1 MVTVVVMWVWLGIAL
16 AVVLGWAAF
25 GVREGRRWAVAMRE
39 ARWEPDFDPD
49 DETGELSV
57 FVARR
62 AYLRDR
68 AVDVSFE
75 ELTRLP
81 SGVPRESLDLAL
93 AWAMREAARRN
104 NALDDLAREDYS
116 SVG

>member
-16 AVVLGWAAF
+16 AVVLGWAVF
-25 GVREGRRWAVAMRE
+25 SVGESRRWAEAVRT
-39 ARWEPDFDPD
+39 ARWEPDSDSC

-57 FVARR
+57 FVVRR

-68 AVDVSFE
+68 SIDVSFE

-81 SGVPRESLDLAL
+81 SRVPRESVELAL
-93 AWAMREAARRN
+93 SWAVREANRRN
-104 NALDDLAREDYS
+104 NQLDHLAIAA
-116 SVG
+116 VG

>member
-16 AVVLGWAAF
+16 AVVLGWATF
-25 GVREGRRWAVAMRE
+25 VVWEGRRWAEAMRV
-39 ARWEPDFDPD
+39 ARWEPGSVVDP
-49 DETGELSV
+49 ETGELSV
-57 FVARR
+57 VVVRR
-62 AYLRDR
+62 AYLRER
-68 AVDVSFE
+68 SVEMSVE

-81 SGVPRESLDLAL
+81 VRVPAESVNLAM
-93 AWAMREAARRN
+93 AWADREAERRN